1 MVDFPDKSIY
11 LYSDSIDFRKG
22 IKSLT
27 NLVSTNYP
35 DSNIKDSLFIFFS
48 KDLRQVKILE
58 VEDDDIWLYQ
68 NRLNDARF
76 IFPKCD
82 KTVKISSSELKII
95 LKILISSI
103 NYTQSFTSTPH
114 GCFFKMLAIY

>member
-1 MVDFPDKSIY
+1 MVEFPSKSIY

-58 VEDDDIWLYQ
+58 VEDDDTWLYQ
-68 NRLNDARF
+68 NRLNDAKF

-95 LKILISSI
+95 LKSI
-103 NYTQSFTSTPH
+103 ELYINLLYN
-114 GCFFKMLAIY
+114 

>member
-1 MVDFPDKSIY
+1 MTKWRS
-11 LYSDSIDFRKG
+11 G
-22 IKSLT
+22 
-27 NLVSTNYP
+27 NNP

-95 LKILISSI
+95 LKSIELIS
-103 NYTQSFTSTPH
+103 H
-114 GCFFKMLAIY
+114 RKR